1 MKSISSLGVVV
12 VVVFAA
18 VLTVVGPAGAQTS
31 SNSQYD
37 FSTVA
42 EQIQR
47 WMDQHYYP
55 GAGLLA
61 AKDNQVIYEHC
72 FGDFTPDTVVLI
84 ASSGKWLAAAT
95 IMSLVDDGMLS
106 LDDTASKWLP
116 EFKDDQK
123 GIATIRQMLSHTSGY
138 RPYQPEDKPPDKYQ
152 TLAESVEHIVPLASV
167 YKPGER
173 FDYGGLAMQVAGRMA
188 EAAAVKD
195 WETLFQ
201 ERIARPLGMTNT
213 HFIPVDQGGGHS
225 PMLGGGA
232 RSTLRDYANFLAMIA
247 GNGLFKGKR
256 VLSEKAVS
264 EMQADQVLGAQV
276 KSGEFVE
283 RVRGLKHNGIYGLGE
298 WREQLDEKGN
308 AVLLSSPSWAGAYPW
323 IDKTAGIYGVF
334 IAHVDVEK
342 ANKDHFSGFYSSPA
356 LATMVRE
363 TVEHPAKTKDTETSK

>member
-1 MKSISSLGVVV
+1 MKSVSFLGVG
-12 VVVFAA
+12 VVF
-18 VLTVVGPAGAQTS
+18 VTSLTVVGPAGAQTS
-31 SNSQYD
+31 SRYD
-37 FSTVA
+37 FSPIA
-42 EQIQR
+42 ERIQR
-47 WMDQHYYP
+47 WMDRQYYP
-55 GAGLLA
+55 GAGLLV

-72 FGDFTPDTVVLI
+72 FGEFTPDTPVLI

-95 IMSLVDDGMLS
+95 IMSLVEEGKLS

-116 EFKDDQK
+116 EFKNDPK

-138 RPYQPEDKPPDKYQ
+138 RPYQPQDKPTDKYQ
-152 TLAESVEHIVPLASV
+152 TLVESVEHIVPLPPV

-188 EAAAVKD
+188 EVAAGND
-195 WETLFQ
+195 WETLFR

-232 RSTLRDYANFLAMIA
+232 RSTLHDYANFLAMIA

-256 VLSEKAVS
+256 VLSEKAVA
-264 EMQADQVLGAQV
+264 EMQADQVRGALV
-276 KSGEFVE
+276 KGNEFVE
-283 RVRGLKHNGIYGLGE
+283 QVRSLKHNGIYGLGE

-323 IDKTAGIYGVF
+323 IDKTAGVYGFF
-334 IAHVDVEK
+334 IAHVDVDK
-342 ANKDHFSGFYSSPA
+342 ANKDHFSGFYSSPV

-363 TVEHPAKTKDTETSK
+363 AMAHQEKTKDTDTSR

>member
-1 MKSISSLGVVV
+1 
-12 VVVFAA
+12 
-18 VLTVVGPAGAQTS
+18 
-31 SNSQYD
+31 
-37 FSTVA
+37 
-42 EQIQR
+42 
-47 WMDQHYYP
+47 MDRQYYP
-55 GAGLLA
+55 GAGLLV

-116 EFKDDQK
+116 EFKNDPK

-138 RPYQPEDKPPDKYQ
+138 RPYQPDDKPPDKYQ
-152 TLAESVEHIVPLASV
+152 TLAESVEHIVPLPPV

-188 EAAAVKD
+188 EAAAGKD

-256 VLSEKAVS
+256 VLSEKAVA
-264 EMQADQVLGAQV
+264 EMQADQVRGATV
-276 KSGEFVE
+276 KRDEFVE
-283 RVRGLKHNGIYGLGE
+283 RVRRPEAQRRLRPGRMARAIGPTGRGGAHKQSELG
-298 WREQLDEKGN
+298 RRVSLDRQDRP
-308 AVLLSSPSWAGAYPW
+308 AFTAFSSPTSTSKRPTK
-323 IDKTAGIYGVF
+323 IISPVST
-334 IAHVDVEK
+334 
-342 ANKDHFSGFYSSPA
+342 PA
-356 LATMVRE
+356 LRWQ
-363 TVEHPAKTKDTETSK
+363 PWFAKCSNSQKKQTDTDTSR